1 MKPLFTGACLMAGIA
16 VATTNANAQDDVA
29 SETARSVI
37 NGIILGGKVGP
48 DFYGFVP
55 ANIQSRV
62 MVACNLL
69 SQLPADQD
77 KALQVIGRV
86 CDLIRWRQTGT
97 ITPPPLTLIQGGTP

>member
-1 MKPLFTGACLMAGIA
+1 MNPILTAASLAAGIG
-16 VATTNANAQDDVA
+16 VATTSASARDDVA

-62 MVACNLL
+62 TASASDENRGLE
-69 SQLPADQD
+69 
-77 KALQVIGRV
+77 KARICPGEAESRGATAQ
-86 CDLIRWRQTGT
+86 
-97 ITPPPLTLIQGGTP
+97 

>member
-1 MKPLFTGACLMAGIA
+1 MKPLFIAACLVAGTA
-16 VATTNANAQDDVA
+16 VATTSANAQDDVA

-62 MVACNLL
+62 MVAGNLP
-69 SQLPADQD
+69 SQRPADQD
-77 KALQVIGRV
+77 KALQMIGHL
-86 CDLIRWRQTGT
+86 CDLIRWHQTGT

>member
-1 MKPLFTGACLMAGIA
+1 MKPSFTAVCLIAAIA
-16 VATTNANAQDDVA
+16 VATTSANAQDDVA

-62 MVACNLL
+62 TASASTIIAAWKRPGYARARLN
-69 SQLPADQD
+69 
-77 KALQVIGRV
+77 RV
-86 CDLIRWRQTGT
+86 VNTASVQ
-97 ITPPPLTLIQGGTP
+97 